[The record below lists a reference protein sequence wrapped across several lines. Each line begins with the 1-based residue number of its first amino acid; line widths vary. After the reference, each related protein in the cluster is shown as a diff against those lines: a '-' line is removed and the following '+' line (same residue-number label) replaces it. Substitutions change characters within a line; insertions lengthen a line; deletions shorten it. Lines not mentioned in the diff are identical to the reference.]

1 MPAPVS
7 SLSPGDRRDP
17 RCPVRGR
24 GATWR
29 SKSQD
34 QMEKASSSTGG
45 ASSQSWAGNSA
56 ALGCHLSGI
65 QVTQENPTSGQPP
78 EADQKGEGAYC
89 RFSPHP
95 GSGLTVA
102 PYLGTHSGLPTQP
115 PAPCTIAPL
124 LCYLNSLLYY
134 PPAAVI
140 SPPIKRHR
148 WDCWGSLHSVSCMLW
163 RAQSR
168 SLPGPWSRGL
178 PGRQKTCVVEHASS
192 LLSPLSCPPPPT
204 YPLLLGPPYCAGV
217 AGTLPALPGAAHSP
231 QAALLHQTR
240 MTSSSERLRTLDLV
254 SQTLVLSPSLPQTSS
269 FVENLMCAL
278 HLNFCHH
285 HHPPPHCCKHITMLT
300 QCSLRVLYLQRGEQ
314 NLLVVPALFPRELT
328 HS

>member
-1 MPAPVS
+1 MPAPLS

-34 QMEKASSSTGG
+34 QMEKAFSSTGG

-65 QVTQENPTSGQPP
+65 QVTQESPTSGKPP
-78 EADQKGEGAYC
+78 EADQKGEGACC
-89 RFSPHP
+89 RSSLHP

-115 PAPCTIAPL
+115 PSPRTIAPL

-134 PPAAVI
+134 PPAAGI

-178 PGRQKTCVVEHASS
+178 PGRQKTCVVEHACS
-192 LLSPLSCPPPPT
+192 LLSHLSCPPHLPTPLGASVLCWGCWDITSPPWGC
-204 YPLLLGPPYCAGV
+204 PLPPGSPPAPNTDDLLFREAE
-217 AGTLPALPGAAHSP
+217 SP
-231 QAALLHQTR
+231 R
-240 MTSSSERLRTLDLV
+240 SCEPDSCFE
-254 SQTLVLSPSLPQTSS
+254 PQ
-269 FVENLMCAL
+269 
-278 HLNFCHH
+278 
-285 HHPPPHCCKHITMLT
+285 PPPDLIIYGRPSVCSAPQLLPPPIIAVNTS
-300 QCSLRVLYLQRGEQ
+300 QCSL
-314 NLLVVPALFPRELT
+314 NVPSGFCISREGHRTFWWYQL
-328 HS
+328 SSLEN